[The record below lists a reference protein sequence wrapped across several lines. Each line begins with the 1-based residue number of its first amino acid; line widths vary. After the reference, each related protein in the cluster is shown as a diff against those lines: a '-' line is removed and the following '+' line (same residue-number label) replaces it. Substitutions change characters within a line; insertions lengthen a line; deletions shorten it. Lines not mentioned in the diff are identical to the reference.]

1 MTLSSLKIHLALVL
15 SLVAAQAGAAAT
27 EPAGA
32 IAAAEQAV
40 AAAQRAQPRG
50 DAGATLARAVTQ
62 LDAARA
68 LLAKRK
74 ARDALPLAQSA
85 AATADLARSQARL
98 DAARA
103 EVESKAAR
111 NADLRR
117 RLLVNGRNG

>member
-1 MTLSSLKIHLALVL
+1 MTLSSLKIHLALL
-15 SLVAAQAGAAAT
+15 LLAGAHAGAAT
-27 EPAGA
+27 TTPAA
-32 IAAAEQAV
+32 EIAAAEQAV

-50 DAGATLARAVTQ
+50 DAGATLALARAQ
-62 LDAARA
+62 LDTSRA

-74 ARDALPLAQSA
+74 QRDATLQAQSA
-85 AATADLARSQARL
+85 AATADLARSQARQ

-117 RLLVNGRNG
+117 RLLVNGSNG

>member
-1 MTLSSLKIHLALVL
+1 MTFSSVKIHLALL
-15 SLVAAQAGAAAT
+15 LLLACAQAGAAV
-27 EPAGA
+27 EPAA
-32 IAAAEQAV
+32 ELAAAEQAL
-40 AAAQRAQPRG
+40 AAAERVQPRG
-50 DAGATLARAVTQ
+50 EAGATLARARTH

-68 LLAKRK
+68 LMAKRK
-74 ARDALPLAQSA
+74 SRDAAPLARIA